1 MKVIIKDYDTIQIK
15 TLSLENIYIKDDRIT
30 FYLGTKCFMYKIDK
44 ERSLN
49 FSKMLMEM
57 DYYKLEDNFLLLYVE
72 AIKDTTMTVTRTDTV
87 NFNEFIQMEK

>member
-44 ERSLN
+44 EKSLN
-49 FSKMLMEM
+49 FSKTLM
-57 DYYKLEDNFLLLYVE
+57 DL
-72 AIKDTTMTVTRTDTV
+72 
-87 NFNEFIQMEK
+87 

>member
-1 MKVIIKDYDTIQIK
+1 
-15 TLSLENIYIKDDRIT
+15 
-30 FYLGTKCFMYKIDK
+30 MYKIDK

-72 AIKDTTMTVTRTDTV
+72 AIKDTTMTVTRTDIV